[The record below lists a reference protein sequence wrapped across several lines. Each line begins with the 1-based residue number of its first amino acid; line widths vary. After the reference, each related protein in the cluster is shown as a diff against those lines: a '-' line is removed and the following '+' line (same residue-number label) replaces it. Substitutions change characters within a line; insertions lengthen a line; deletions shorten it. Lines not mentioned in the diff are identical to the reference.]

1 MVVNVLPRAALVVVF
16 TAVLL
21 AQDQPPRPTFRTEA
35 NYVRVDVYPT
45 KDGAPVSD
53 LTQADFEILE
63 DRAPQKIEQFEH
75 VVIRAAGPQ
84 ESRIEPSTVREM
96 KSMLESSRARVFVLF
111 LDVYHVELEA
121 AHNVREQLTKALD
134 RLIGPDDLI
143 AVMTPEMSATDLA
156 FGRKTTTVEGMLTRF
171 WDWSERGRLIAVDP
185 KDRQYEAC
193 YPLNRD
199 ILLEMMARR
208 REKWTLDALRDLA
221 VYLRGVREERKAIL
235 TISDGWRLFRPN
247 PQLARPLD
255 GQDVPGS
262 PHIFVDPRT
271 GRPTTKDPQPRT
283 NGSQGTQYE
292 CDTDRLNLAQI
303 DDEKD
308 FREMLDVAN
317 AANVSFYPI
326 DPRGLVVFDG
336 AAAAGTDIPVLNV
349 ETPRTN
355 EATPLPP
362 RGAGVLAA
370 DSAIL
375 QQRLETLRTLA
386 EATDGLAT
394 VNTND
399 LARGFKRI
407 VDDLSSYYLLG
418 YYSSGKLD
426 GRFHSISVRVKRPG
440 VQVRARRGYLAATP
454 GAINNAAATSAASV
468 TAAKAD
474 AEMAAVTAAIGPLAG
489 YARDVP
495 LRVQAAVGWKPTE
508 PPTPF
513 VEVQGELSGAREFE
527 EMWKGGAVATI
538 ELAPTT
544 GPSVASARAT
554 IAAGAR
560 TFRLALTPT
569 QPLGPGDYIVR
580 ISARSTDATLPMRDT
595 LQVTVPPPP
604 QTAGAIWLRRGQAT
618 GNREVPTADLRFR
631 RNEQVKV
638 EIPTLAAEA
647 GGARLLDR
655 AGKALSVPVTTAIRS
670 DSDGSRWATAQL
682 SLAPLAVG
690 DYVIELSEG
699 NARTLAAFRIIP

>member
-1 MVVNVLPRAALVVVF
+1 MAVNVFPRAALVVVF
-16 TAVLL
+16 TAILL

-45 KDGAPVSD
+45 KNGAPVSD
-53 LTQADFEILE
+53 LTQADFEIFE
-63 DRAPQKIEQFEH
+63 DRAPQTIEQFEH
-75 VVIRAAGPQ
+75 VVIRSAGPQ
-84 ESRIEPSTVREM
+84 ESRIEPNTVREM
-96 KSMLESSRARVFVLF
+96 RSMLESSRARVFVLF

-134 RLIGPDDLI
+134 RLLGPDDLI

-156 FGRKTTTVEGMLTRF
+156 FARKTTTVEGMLTRF
-171 WDWSERGRLIAVDP
+171 WDWGERGRLIAVDP

-193 YPLNRD
+193 YPLNRNVV
-199 ILLEMMARR
+199 LEMVARR
-208 REKWTLDALRDLA
+208 HEKLTLDAFRDLA

-235 TISDGWRLFRPN
+235 TMSDGWRLFRPN

-255 GQDVPGS
+255 GQELPGT

-271 GRPTTKDPQPRT
+271 GRPTTKDPQPRA
-283 NGSQGTQYE
+283 NGPQATQSE
-292 CDTDRLNLAQI
+292 CDADRLNLAHI

-308 FREMLDVAN
+308 FRDTLDVAN

-336 AAAAGTDIPVLNV
+336 AAAAGTDIGGL
-349 ETPRTN
+349 TSDAPRTN

-370 DSAIL
+370 DSAML

-426 GRFHSISVRVKRPG
+426 GRFHSISVHVKRPG

-454 GAINNAAATSAASV
+454 GAINNAAATAAASL

-474 AEMAAVTAAIGPLAG
+474 AEVAAVTAAIGPLAG
-489 YARDVP
+489 YLRDVP
-495 LRVQAAVGWKPTE
+495 FRVQAAVGWKPAD
-508 PPTPF
+508 PPASF

-527 EMWKGGAVATI
+527 EMWKSGAVATI
-538 ELAPTT
+538 EFAAAT
-544 GPSVASARAT
+544 GPSVATARANV
-554 IAAGAR
+554 AAGAR
-560 TFRLALTPT
+560 AFRIALTPAA
-569 QPLGPGDYIVR
+569 PLEPGDYTVR
-580 ISARSTDATLPMRDT
+580 ISVRPTDATQPSRDT
-595 LQVTVPPPP
+595 LHVTVPPAP
-604 QTAGAIWLRRGQAT
+604 QAAGAIWLRRGQAT

-631 RNEQVKV
+631 RNEQAKV
-638 EIPTLAAEA
+638 EIPTLATETGA
-647 GGARLLDR
+647 ARLLDR
-655 AGKALSVPVTTAIRS
+655 AGKALSIPVTTAIRN
-670 DSDGSRWATAQL
+670 DADGSRWVTAQL
-682 SLAPLAVG
+682 GLAPLAVG
-690 DYVIELSEG
+690 DYVIEVSEG
-699 NARTLAAFRIIP
+699 NARTLMAFRIIP